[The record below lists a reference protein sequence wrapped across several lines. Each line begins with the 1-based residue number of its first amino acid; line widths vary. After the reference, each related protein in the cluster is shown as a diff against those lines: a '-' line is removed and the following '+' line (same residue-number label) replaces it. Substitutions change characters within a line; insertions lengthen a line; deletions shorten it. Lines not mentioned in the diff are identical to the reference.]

1 MKYYFIKIKMG
12 CYNSNI
18 KNDKKIDNKKE
29 GDAQYTPQK
38 YLKDHSVPVHYDSM
52 KYILKQMKS
61 SICKINYKDS
71 YGTGFFCVIPFPN
84 MNNLLPVLITNSHVL
99 GSNELQ
105 AGKEIEFTMNDDKYS
120 YKILIYKNRKVYSNT
135 KPFDVSI
142 IEMKIEDYNI
152 LKSIFLEVDEN
163 MFQNNN
169 YYENY
174 KQKSAY
180 LIHYP
185 NGKKMEYSSG
195 VIKNISLDNYNIQ
208 HYCPS
213 EKGSS
218 GSPII
223 NLTNYKV
230 IGIHKGTKED
240 KNWNLG
246 TLIKGPI
253 DDFNKMFKNEV
264 KEKIFVKIFNIIEIK
279 KDEMSIYFITNIR
292 EANCLVKCFATDKFV
307 TVEEKFYEEYPMFRE
322 TNNIF
327 VCNGSQITRFI
338 TLKEN
343 RIKDGDCVVVITV
356 E

>member
-1 MKYYFIKIKMG
+1 
-12 CYNSNI
+12 
-18 KNDKKIDNKKE
+18 
-29 GDAQYTPQK
+29 
-38 YLKDHSVPVHYDSM
+38 
-52 KYILKQMKS
+52 
-61 SICKINYKDS
+61 
-71 YGTGFFCVIPFPN
+71 
-84 MNNLLPVLITNSHVL
+84 
-99 GSNELQ
+99 
-105 AGKEIEFTMNDDKYS
+105 
-120 YKILIYKNRKVYSNT
+120 
-135 KPFDVSI
+135 
-142 IEMKIEDYNI
+142 
-152 LKSIFLEVDEN
+152 
-163 MFQNNN
+163 MFKNNN

-230 IGIHKGTKED
+230 IGIHKGAKEN

-253 DDFNKMFKNEV
+253 DDFNKMFENDKENE
-264 KEKIFVKIFNIIEIK
+264 EKIFVKIFNINEIK
-279 KDEMSIYFITNIR
+279 KDAMSIRFITPER
-292 EANCLVKCFATDKFV
+292 DANCLVKCFATDKFV

-327 VCNGSQITRFI
+327 LCNGSKITRFR

-343 RIKDGDCVVVITV
+343 RIEDGDIIIVITV

>member
-1 MKYYFIKIKMG
+1 MG
-12 CYNSNI
+12 CSNSNI
-18 KNDKKIDNKKE
+18 KNDKKLDNKKE
-29 GDAQYTPQK
+29 DDAQYTPQK
-38 YLKDHSVPVHYDSM
+38 YLKDHSDPVHYDSM
-52 KYILKQMKS
+52 KYILKQMES
-61 SICKINYKDS
+61 SICKINCKDS
-71 YGTGFFCVIPFPN
+71 NGSGFFCVIPFPN
-84 MNNLLPVLITNSHVL
+84 MNNLLPVLFTNNHVL
-99 GSNELQ
+99 GSNDLQ

-120 YKILIYKNRKVYSNT
+120 YKILIDKNRKVYSNT

-142 IEMKIEDYNI
+142 IEMKKKDGNV
-152 LKSIFLEVDEN
+152 LRSIFLEVDDN
-163 MFQNNN
+163 MFKNNN

-230 IGIHKGTKED
+230 IGIHKGAKEN

-253 DDFNKMFKNEV
+253 DDFNKMFENDREN
-264 KEKIFVKIFNIIEIK
+264 KEKIFVKIFNINEIK
-279 KDEMSIYFITNIR
+279 KDSMSIRFITP
-292 EANCLVKCFATDKFV
+292 EGDANCLVKCFATDKFV

-327 VCNGSQITRFI
+327 LCNGSKITRFR

-343 RIKDGDCVVVITV
+343 RINDGDIIMVIIA